1 MPIRTYFPDG
11 SLMFDSDTAEGGLC
25 VGLYSIPA
33 GSSFS
38 KSWPQLAGATLL
50 VSSDSGGVVPLPT
63 VSGSVPTLSLTPNSR
78 ARCYMVWALG
88 LPAIMNGPGITAQ
101 AGDGNLSLVT
111 GGRGLN
117 YIGRASY
124 VGTVERVTNT
134 GGSESAYKVVRVTST
149 TQPVGIVDL
158 SSGCSVKSAPDFRN
172 VGGNTWEGR
181 VVACASAPTAFGL
194 PPAAADLLEPVVQC
208 FAVPAAPGLGT
219 QFALYDDDLSLAYD
233 LLAGRLLTCAQM
245 VSFAD
250 SSLAPALGNTVA
262 TVGGQLGLFGS
273 AAVRIEASRGS
284 TSSSFRTGFWR
295 RSGSTLYLESGI
307 TETSLDTTPPS
318 SPVFRFN
325 NGARVLLVDLAGLP

>member
-38 KSWPQLAGATLL
+38 KSWPQLAGATL
-50 VSSDSGGVVPLPT
+50 VVCSDAGRIVPLPS
-63 VSGSVPTLSLTPNSR
+63 VGGSVPTLTLSPSSVD
-78 ARCYMVWALG
+78 RCYMVWALG
-88 LPAIMNGPGITAQ
+88 LPAILNGPGITAQ

-124 VGTVERVTNT
+124 VGTVERPSSGAIRT
-134 GGSESAYKVVRVTST
+134 SAYKIVRVTSA

-158 SSGCSVKSAPDFRN
+158 SSGCSVQSSPAFRN

-181 VVACASAPTAFGL
+181 LVACATAPTAFGV
-194 PPAAADLLEPVVQC
+194 PPAAADLLEPVIQC

-245 VSFAD
+245 VSYAAGD
-250 SSLAPALGNTVA
+250 LVPTLGHSVS
-262 TVGGQLGLFGS
+262 TVGGSLGLFGS
-273 AAVRIEASRGS
+273 ASVRIESARGTASS
-284 TSSSFRTGFWR
+284 TWSTGFWR
-295 RSGSTLYLESGI
+295 RSGSTLYLERGV
-307 TETSLDTTPPS
+307 TEYEIDSIPPD
-318 SPVFRFN
+318 SPIFRFN